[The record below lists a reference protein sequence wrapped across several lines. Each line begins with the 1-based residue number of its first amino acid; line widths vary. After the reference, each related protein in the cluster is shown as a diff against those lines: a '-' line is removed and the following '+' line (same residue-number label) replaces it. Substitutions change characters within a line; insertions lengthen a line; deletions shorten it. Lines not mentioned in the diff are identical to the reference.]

1 MWKSTELILRV
12 DWIFI
17 TLEPLN
23 LASALYTAVIQHVT
37 LPYDLQASLG
47 IGPDNGFYSW
57 GLNITGTHKV
67 IQ

>member
-37 LPYDLQASLG
+37 LLMIYRLAWELDQTTAS
-47 IGPDNGFYSW
+47 
-57 GLNITGTHKV
+57 THGV
-67 IQ
+67 